1 MAFFFFWVKVI
12 KGKDGKKKGFAFVTM
27 ATAEEAAAAVEKLN
41 SLVSLFTVLI

>member
-1 MAFFFFWVKVI
+1 MKVI
-12 KGKDGKKKGFAFVTM
+12 KGMDGKKKGFAFVTM